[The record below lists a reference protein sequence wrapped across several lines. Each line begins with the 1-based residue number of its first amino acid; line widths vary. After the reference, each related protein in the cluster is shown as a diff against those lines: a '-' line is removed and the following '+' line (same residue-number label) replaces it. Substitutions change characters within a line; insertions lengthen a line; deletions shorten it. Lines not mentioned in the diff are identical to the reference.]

1 MKLKKLTLNPLSKN
15 DTGKS
20 FFTVDTQLDPE
31 SNYYSNIIHHVDN
44 CDNHDEGSFI
54 PLAKHTMR

>member
-1 MKLKKLTLNPLSKN
+1 MTQE
-15 DTGKS
+15 KS

-44 CDNHDEGSFI
+44 CDYHDGGSFI
-54 PLAKHTMR
+54 PLAKTYSEVGDRSLFM